1 MKILYVATI
10 SDTINGFMI
19 PHIEMLLDKGHDVD
33 IACNVKEA
41 MNSSLVERG
50 CNVFDMEFQRSPI
63 KKENYIS
70 YKELKKVIVEGE
82 YDLVHTHTPIASAIV
97 RLACKDISDVKVVYT
112 AHGFHFF
119 KGAPLINW
127 IVYYPVEYFLSKYT
141 DTLITMNNEDYKRAK
156 KSFNARTVEH
166 INGVGIDIGR
176 FNDVEIDRASYRKE
190 LGVPEDAFIALSIGE
205 LNKNKNHEVVI
216 RSLKKLNNPEIH
228 YIICGGGPLED
239 YLKSLIKELEL
250 ENQVHLLGFRP
261 DIPQICKSS
270 DIFVFPSFREGL
282 PVSIME
288 AMVTGLPIVCSNIRG
303 SKDLVQDEHGGCL
316 VDPGDKDGFA
326 KAIEKLYSDEALR
339 KRQTLNGFELV
350 KKYSIEN
357 VLIELEDI
365 YKNQLGCE

>member
-1 MKILYVATI
+1 
-10 SDTINGFMI
+10 
-19 PHIEMLLDKGHDVD
+19 
-33 IACNVKEA
+33 
-41 MNSSLVERG
+41 
-50 CNVFDMEFQRSPI
+50 
-63 KKENYIS
+63 
-70 YKELKKVIVEGE
+70 
-82 YDLVHTHTPIASAIV
+82 
-97 RLACKDISDVKVVYT
+97 
-112 AHGFHFF
+112 
-119 KGAPLINW
+119 
-127 IVYYPVEYFLSKYT
+127 
-141 DTLITMNNEDYKRAK
+141 MNNEDYKRAK

>member
-119 KGAPLINW
+119 KGAPTLNW
-127 IVYYPVEYFLSKYT
+127 LLYFLQN
-141 DTLITMNNEDYKRAK
+141 L
-156 KSFNARTVEH
+156 
-166 INGVGIDIGR
+166 
-176 FNDVEIDRASYRKE
+176 
-190 LGVPEDAFIALSIGE
+190 
-205 LNKNKNHEVVI
+205 
-216 RSLKKLNNPEIH
+216 
-228 YIICGGGPLED
+228 
-239 YLKSLIKELEL
+239 
-250 ENQVHLLGFRP
+250 
-261 DIPQICKSS
+261 
-270 DIFVFPSFREGL
+270 
-282 PVSIME
+282 
-288 AMVTGLPIVCSNIRG
+288 
-303 SKDLVQDEHGGCL
+303 
-316 VDPGDKDGFA
+316 
-326 KAIEKLYSDEALR
+326 
-339 KRQTLNGFELV
+339 
-350 KKYSIEN
+350 
-357 VLIELEDI
+357 
-365 YKNQLGCE
+365 